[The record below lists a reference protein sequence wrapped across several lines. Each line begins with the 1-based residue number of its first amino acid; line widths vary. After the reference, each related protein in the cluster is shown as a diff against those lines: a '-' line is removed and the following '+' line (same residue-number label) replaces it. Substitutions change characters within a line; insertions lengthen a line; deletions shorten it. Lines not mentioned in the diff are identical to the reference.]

1 VIYPRGHQAG
11 LFILKNILL
20 VLLVAISPAATV
32 AGETLSATK
41 RPNIVWIVGDDLGVQ
56 IAPYGDAGAVTPTL
70 DKIAKIGTR
79 FSKAFAASPT
89 CAPSRSALITSRYPT
104 EIGTH
109 NHRSRL
115 TTPPQTM
122 LELLAAA
129 GYHIAWP
136 ESAEQG
142 KTDFNFDSPQ
152 LTKATTDWPDDSPPE
167 PFFAY
172 VNDMI
177 MHEGKLL
184 TDDATHQ
191 RLTAELSPTERQ
203 NPRSVT
209 IPPYFPDTPEVRQS
223 FARYGELVT
232 IFDRNVK
239 NLLAMLRKQG
249 VLERTV
255 IMVFGDNGAPFPR
268 GKRFLYEAG
277 IRVPLLMVGPG
288 IDRDIV
294 RTDLVSLLDIAPTTL
309 ALAGVKPPPTMS
321 GRVLLGP
328 EADPPP
334 SFVIATRDRTDEVP
348 DKMRAVH
355 DGRFLYIRNFMPE
368 IPQHS
373 SLPAYA
379 RGSRVWISVVDQRAL
394 GSLDATQQ
402 GFFAARK
409 PAEELYDVTSDPY
422 QVRNLAAYPEYESVL
437 SRMRDRLIKWRRSH
451 DTLGD
456 SAESE
461 LMREGVLSN
470 PGRTTIV
477 PFGSR

>member
-1 VIYPRGHQAG
+1 
-11 LFILKNILL
+11 LKNLLL
-20 VLLVAISPAATV
+20 VLLASISPAATI
-32 AGETLSATK
+32 ASETPSANQ

-70 DKIAKIGTR
+70 DQIAKIGTR
-79 FSKAFAASPT
+79 FSKTFAASPT
-89 CAPSRSALITSRYPT
+89 CSPSRSALITSRYPT

-109 NHRSRL
+109 HHRSRL
-115 TTPPQTM
+115 TTSPQTM

-152 LTKATTDWPDDSPPE
+152 LTKATTNWPDDSPSE

-172 VNDMI
+172 FNDMI

-184 TDDATHQ
+184 ADDATHQ
-191 RLTAELSPTERQ
+191 RLTAELLPSERQ
-203 NPRSVT
+203 NPRTVSL
-209 IPPYFPDTPEVRQS
+209 PPYFPDTPEVRQS
-223 FARYGELVT
+223 FAHYGELVT
-232 IFDRNVK
+232 TFDRNVDK
-239 NLLAMLRKQG
+239 LLTMLRRKG
-249 VLERTV
+249 LLERTV

-288 IDRDIV
+288 IDRDVV

-328 EADPPP
+328 EADLPP
-334 SFVIATRDRTDEVP
+334 SFVIATRDRTDEAP

-355 DGRFLYIRNFMPE
+355 DGRFLYVRNLMPE
-368 IPQHS
+368 IPQS
-373 SLPAYA
+373 SSIPAYA
-379 RGSRVWISVVDQRAL
+379 RSSRVWKSIVDQHERGA
-394 GSLDATQQ
+394 LDAIQQ
-402 GFFAARK
+402 RFFAAHK
-409 PAEELYDVTSDPY
+409 PEEELYDVLTDPY
-422 QVRNLAAYPEYESVL
+422 QVNNLAGISEYGPTL
-437 SRMRDRLIKWRRSH
+437 KRMRDRLTEWRRSH

-470 PGRTTIV
+470 PARTTIV